1 MGQQSKGT
9 PFPITADPAIP
20 TGEKEARTVALQK
33 LDPLIVLALRQSR
46 GKPPFDQLTAMQPGL
61 EIGSDGRV
69 RVDLEATVSKELLER
84 IRSLGGE
91 VIDSFAPAR
100 VVRAI
105 VPLAQLETLAG
116 LDEVA
121 FISPPAK
128 DGQPAPAAREPR
140 ATGLR
145 PPTPEERAY
154 MDQTMTK
161 TVDVRPNRLGLE
173 RINADRARQGL
184 PPLPIEP
191 VPDGQE
197 SVPRAP
203 P

>member
-1 MGQQSKGT
+1 MGQQFGATSA
-9 PFPITADPAIP
+9 PTAADTAMPP
-20 TGEKEARTVALQK
+20 DEKAARTGAQQK
-33 LDPLIVLALRQSR
+33 LDARIVLALRQSR
-46 GKPPFDQLTAMQPGL
+46 GQPPFDQPTAMQPGL
-61 EIGSDGRV
+61 EIGPDGRV

-105 VPLAQLETLAG
+105 VPLAQMEALASLE
-116 LDEVA
+116 EVA

-145 PPTPEERAY
+145 PPTPEERAA

-173 RINADRARQGL
+173 RINAERARQGL
-184 PPLPIEP
+184 PPLAIEP
-191 VPDGQE
+191 APDGQE
-197 SVPRAP
+197 SMPRAP